1 MEAEHIMNKELLK
14 KLLEVQK
21 NLKAPKNQ
29 KNTFS
34 NFMYRSCEDIL
45 QAARPLCNENGLL
58 LLLKDSIEQVGERY
72 YVKSTAQVVDI
83 DSGESIETEAF
94 AREPEQKTK
103 FDDAQV
109 TGASSSYARKY
120 ALCALFA
127 IDDTRDADTDEY
139 QRQAKGNQQAA
150 QSSKP
155 KQANTSPQDEK
166 KAVLQRLTADMKQNG
181 MGNEEMKLLIQKKFG
196 KESSAAL
203 SLQECK
209 ILAANYQKLWQQ
221 LMDDLGKGDAA

>member
-1 MEAEHIMNKELLK
+1 MDGGNKVLPALLK
-14 KLLEVQK
+14 VQRE
-21 NLKAPKNQ
+21 LKAPKNQ

-58 LLLKDSIEQVGERY
+58 LILKDEVAQAGSRWYIHAFASVVHAETGEEY
-72 YVKSTAQVVDI
+72 GTSAY
-83 DSGESIETEAF
+83 
-94 AREPEQKTK
+94 AREPDNKTK

-139 QRQAKGNQQAA
+139 QQQKAKLQHRQQDAKDDEAEKKDVLKAIMKDAQQNGLGATEIKA
-150 QSSKP
+150 IIQYKMRKNSSKDL
-155 KQANTSPQDEK
+155 SLHEC
-166 KAVLQRLTADMKQNG
+166 RLLATHYMQYW
-181 MGNEEMKLLIQKKFG
+181 EEMKNEEAMQ
-196 KESSAAL
+196 
-203 SLQECK
+203 
-209 ILAANYQKLWQQ
+209 
-221 LMDDLGKGDAA
+221 